1 MAVPNSNIQQKIIG
15 HRVRGV
21 FCGMVVLGLLGCV
34 RAGADDLTKPVM
46 SKTQSPKTNEAAKNA
61 ASYRLIITF
70 LHPVT
75 ANSPELL
82 MQMSHYAAAEV
93 TYIRA
98 IDATMHVYQVQPQQ
112 AEPIAALITR
122 LQSFQ
127 NVKAVDEDRVLMRQ

>member
-1 MAVPNSNIQQKIIG
+1 MAVPNSNIQQKVIR

-21 FCGMVVLGLLGCV
+21 ICSLVVLGLFGCV
-34 RAGADDLTKPVM
+34 RAGAGDLAKPVA
-46 SKTQSPKTNEAAKNA
+46 SQTESPKSNEPSKKSV
-61 ASYRLIITF
+61 SYRLIITF

-82 MQMSHYAAAEV
+82 AQMSHYAAADV

>member
-1 MAVPNSNIQQKIIG
+1 MASLDSKNQQRFARQSIG
-15 HRVRGV
+15 GV
-21 FCGMVVLGLLGCV
+21 LYAATVLGLVGCV
-34 RAGADDLTKPVM
+34 QAGAGGLMTAASTK
-46 SKTQSPKTNEAAKNA
+46 NEMPTVNQPAAQN

-75 ANSPELL
+75 ANAPELL
-82 MQMSHYAAAEV
+82 AQMSHYAAADI

-98 IDATMHVYQVQPQQ
+98 IDATMHVYRVQPKQ
-112 AEPIAALITR
+112 AEPVATLIAR

>member
-1 MAVPNSNIQQKIIG
+1 MALLDSKNQQRLARQSMGGIIYG
-15 HRVRGV
+15 AVV
-21 FCGMVVLGLLGCV
+21 FGLIGCV
-34 RAGADDLTKPVM
+34 QAGAGGLTTAASTKNDVP
-46 SKTQSPKTNEAAKNA
+46 TANQPAAKN

-75 ANSPELL
+75 ANAPELL
-82 MQMSHYAAAEV
+82 AQMSHYAAAEV

-98 IDATMHVYQVQPQQ
+98 IDATMHVYQVQPKQ
-112 AEPIAALITR
+112 AEPVATLIAR